1 MKKLMLYTPVLA
13 VLAVVAVFGFG
24 AIDPAAAFSGSY
36 LLTVNS
42 PELLTSVAF
51 GGILVNKESI
61 TAAFTTIK
69 TLFNNA
75 FNNAESTWAKIAMEV
90 PSTGS
95 KNDYAW
101 LSKFPRMKK
110 WIDEKSIKSLK
121 ASKYSI
127 TNDDFEATVEVDR
140 NDIED
145 DALGIYSPQAQM
157 AGESAAQMKDE
168 LVYEAVN
175 KAFTTECYDG
185 QYFFDV
191 DHPVTDPATGQ
202 SASVSNKGT
211 KKLSIA
217 TLALAQ
223 GSFGAAR
230 TAMRKFKDNEG
241 RPLGVRPNVL
251 LVPPAL
257 EDTADAL
264 MTNDRLEDGKPN
276 PYKGKAEVVVG
287 DWLTSDTAWFLLDT
301 RKVVKPFIYQ
311 KRKDPVFVSQTD
323 MASDDVFNRR
333 MFKFGAEA
341 RGAAGYGF
349 WQLAWASDG
358 TVA

>member
-1 MKKLMLYTPVLA
+1 MKKLMLYAPVIA
-13 VLAVVAVFGFG
+13 VLAVAAVIGFG
-24 AIDPAAAFSGSY
+24 AIGSEPAFAGDYILAM
-36 LLTVNS
+36 NS
-42 PELLTSVAF
+42 PELMSSLVF

-61 TAAFTTIK
+61 NAAFTTLK

-75 FNNAESTWAKIAMEV
+75 FTKAESTWAKIAMEV

-110 WIDEKSIKSLK
+110 WIDEKSIKSLE

-145 DALGIYSPQAQM
+145 DQLGIYNPQAQM

-175 KAFTTECYDG
+175 QAFSTPCYDG

-191 DHPVTDPATGQ
+191 DHPVADPATGE
-202 SASVSNKGT
+202 AVSVSNKGT
-211 KKLSIA
+211 KKLSVA
-217 TLALAQ
+217 TLAAAQ
-223 GSFGAAR
+223 ASFGAAR

-241 RPLGVRPNVL
+241 RPLGVRPNIL

-264 MTNDRLEDGKPN
+264 MNNDRLEDGKPN

-287 DWLTSDTAWFLLDT
+287 DWLTSDTSWFLLDT

-323 MASDDVFNRR
+323 MSADDVFNRR

-349 WQLAWASDG
+349 WQLAYGSDG